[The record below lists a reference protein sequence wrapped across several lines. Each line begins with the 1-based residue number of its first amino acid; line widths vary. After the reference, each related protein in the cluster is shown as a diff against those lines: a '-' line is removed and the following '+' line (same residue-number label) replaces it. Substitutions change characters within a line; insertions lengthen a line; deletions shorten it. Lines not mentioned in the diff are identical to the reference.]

1 MRRTQAR
8 EGGSN
13 QLRIVGGLW
22 RSRRVR
28 FLDAQGLR
36 PTPDRVRE
44 TLFNWLQ
51 GEVQGRHCLDV
62 FAGSGA
68 LSFEALSRGAESAL
82 LLERD
87 ARQAVCLREEGAK
100 LTDRGLSVLNG
111 DSLQLLGKELPRP
124 ETGFDLVF
132 LDPPF
137 GRALL
142 APALAALQQPGLLAP
157 QAWVYIETEL
167 RWADLNLP
175 ACFELYRETQAGLVH
190 SFLTRYQA

>member
-1 MRRTQAR
+1 MSKTQPRQA
-8 EGGSN
+8 GSN

-68 LSFEALSRGAESAL
+68 LSFEALSRGAASAL

-100 LTDRGLSVLNG
+100 LEAEALTVVNG
-111 DSLQLLGKELPRP
+111 DSLQLLAKGLPLP
-124 ETGFDLVF
+124 ADGFSLVF

-137 GRALL
+137 GKGLL
-142 APALAALQQPGLLAP
+142 PPVLQALQQPGLLAP
-157 QAWVYIETEL
+157 EAWVYIETEL
-167 RWADLNLP
+167 NWIELALP
-175 ACFELYRETQAGLVH
+175 ACFELYRETRAGLVH